1 MKKMT
6 TSKMWLFA
14 VGQFGWALLSGLIG
28 SWLVYFYQPDA
39 ANIAAGQS
47 IFIPQGKV
55 ILGALTILGLIAA
68 GGRVFDAITDP
79 LIASASDK
87 CKNPKG
93 RRIPFM
99 KWSAIPFGIVTVLVF
114 CAPIN
119 HTSWGNA
126 AWIFIFIPL
135 YYLAITAYCTP
146 YTALFAEL
154 GSTPAERMKLSTF
167 ISLTFIVGTAI
178 AYVAPT
184 IWGALEPSLGRI
196 VAMRTAFSILAI
208 IAVICMLI
216 PVFTINEKDYVNAKP
231 SETNAIQSLK
241 KTFKNREFRVFVVQ
255 DIVYFIALTMFQT
268 GLPFFVTLI
277 FGLPESMFMPMFVG
291 MTALSLI
298 FYLPINAATKKFGKK
313 QVLLFAFLMFTIAYT
328 FTALGSWIPLPSIT
342 KGIILVVLSSL
353 PMAIFGILPQAMVAD
368 IAEYDGI
375 KTGENRQGMFFAART
390 FCFKLGQS
398 LAMLLFTSIS
408 IMDSVNGTTTLV
420 GCRAVAIIAAILC
433 ACGGIELLF
442 FNEKKILSGITHTE
456 IIAPVGGN

>member
-6 TSKMWLFA
+6 TGKMWLFA
-14 VGQFGWALLSGLIG
+14 VGQFGWALLSGLVA

-39 ANIAAGQS
+39 SNIADGQI

-68 GGRVFDAITDP
+68 GGRIFDAITDP

-87 CKNPKG
+87 CKSPKG

-99 KWSAIPFGIVTVLVF
+99 KWSAIPFAVVTVLVF

-119 HTSWGNA
+119 HISWGNA
-126 AWIFIFIPL
+126 VWLFIFIPL

-154 GSTPAERMKLSTF
+154 GSTPEERMKLSTF
-167 ISLTFIVGTAI
+167 ISLTFIVGTAV

-184 IWGALEPSLGRI
+184 IWGVLEPVLGRV

-208 IAVICMLI
+208 IATICMLI
-216 PVFTINEKDYVNAKP
+216 PVFFITEKDYVNAKP
-231 SETNAIQSLK
+231 SETNALQSLK
-241 KTFKNREFRVFVVQ
+241 KTFGNAQFRVFVGQ

-268 GLPFFVTLI
+268 GLPFFITLI

-291 MTALSLI
+291 MTVLSLV

-313 QVLLFAFLMFTIAYT
+313 RVLLFAFLMFTISYT
-328 FTALGSWIPLPSIT
+328 FTTLGTWIPLPSLA
-342 KGIILVVLSSL
+342 KGIFLVVCSSL

-408 IMDSVNGTTTLV
+408 IMGSLDGSTTLL
-420 GCRAVAIIAAILC
+420 GCRMVAMIAAILC
-433 ACGGIELLF
+433 ACGGIVLIF
-442 FNEKKILSGITHTE
+442 FNEKKILNGIKNPET
-456 IIAPVGGN
+456 INK